1 YTSSD
6 GQAEL
11 PANNIQTAQWTRSL
25 TIDKVTGE
33 ELGSSYWTSNKG
45 QFETVITPEVEGYSA
60 DKDKVEGKTVGQ
72 RNLEETVVYIPL
84 TGDINGKPKENKA
97 DDILVEEIQDL
108 EVLDQVEEQVEA
120 HDGPVTYGPG
130 DDFEAP
136 VSSQAEGKGSKH
148 KMPIN
153 LK

>member
-1 YTSSD
+1 
-6 GQAEL
+6 
-11 PANNIQTAQWTRSL
+11 
-25 TIDKVTGE
+25 
-33 ELGSSYWTSNKG
+33 
-45 QFETVITPEVEGYSA
+45 EGYSA

-97 DDILVEEIQDL
+97 DDIVVEEVQDL
-108 EVLDQVEEQVEA
+108 EVLDQVEEQVES
-120 HDGPVTYGPG
+120 HEGPVTYGPG

-153 LK
+153 LSNEEEVSKGKIEETINIAGFTVSVTGLGLGRNGRKKKNKKDHKDQKDK